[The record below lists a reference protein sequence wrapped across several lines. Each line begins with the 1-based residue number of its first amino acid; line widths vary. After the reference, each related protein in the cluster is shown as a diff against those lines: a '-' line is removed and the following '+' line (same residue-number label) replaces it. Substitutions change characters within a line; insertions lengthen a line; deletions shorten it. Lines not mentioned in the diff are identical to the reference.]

1 MAGEN
6 DASFLVRMPSQ
17 MLAAVKDVAG
27 DRGAGGFIR
36 EAIQEKL
43 DGVPAPVIAVRDLT
57 AEEIEQIK
65 HSGPSG
71 DHVMDAAH
79 YRPMP
84 GRPVTASTD
93 IRSVAGKP
101 DKDPRFEVV
110 FAAIRKRG
118 RASVRQIVSDTGLTD
133 GVVEM
138 VLRKS
143 SDRVDWPLPGI
154 AEMVG

>member
-17 MLAAVKDVAG
+17 MLAAVKEIAG
-27 DRGAGGFIR
+27 ERGAGGFIR
-36 EAIQEKL
+36 EAIQERL
-43 DGVPAPVIAVRDLT
+43 DGLSAPVV
-57 AEEIEQIK
+57 EK
-65 HSGPSG
+65 PVPKPVSK
-71 DHVMDAAH
+71 
-79 YRPMP
+79 PMP
-84 GRPVTASTD
+84 GRPVIPAGD
-93 IRSVAGKP
+93 IRSVSGKP

-118 RASVRQIVSDTGLTD
+118 RATVRQIVSDTGLSE

-138 VLRKS
+138 VLRRS
-143 SDRVDWPLPGI
+143 VGSVGWPLPGV